1 VGAST
6 DVVIVGSGPYGLSIA
21 THLRAAG
28 VDYRICGKP
37 MHSWL
42 EHMPRGMLLKSEGFA
57 SNLYNPDQS
66 FTLRQFCESQ
76 SILYADIG
84 FPVPLETFAAYGLEF
99 QKRFVPEL
107 ERRSLTGLSRSPSG
121 FVLEFDNGDSF
132 AARRVVLALGL
143 TFFRHVPTE
152 LADLPASLLSH
163 SGDHSDL
170 SVFKGRDV
178 TVIGGGAS
186 AIDLTALLHEAG
198 ADVRLVARRRTL
210 VLVPK
215 IPLPRSVWQRMRR
228 PMSEMGVGWRTFLYS
243 EEPLLFRLLPERIR
257 LLAVSRELGPAGG
270 WQMRDRLLGR
280 IPVLLDHHLQRAWS
294 SNGRAYLQFSAPGNA
309 EYELTTEHVIAA
321 TGYRTDLRRLSF
333 LSDDIQLK
341 LKSVQKTPILSSH
354 FESSVPGLYFV
365 GPTAANSFGPLMRFA
380 AGAKFAARRISAHL
394 AK

>member
-1 VGAST
+1 MGLST
-6 DVVIVGSGPYGLSIA
+6 DVVIVGAGPYGLSIA
-21 THLRAAG
+21 THLRTAG
-28 VDYRICGKP
+28 VDYRIFGNP

-42 EHMPRGMLLKSEGFA
+42 AHMPRGMLLKSEGFA
-57 SNLYNPDQS
+57 SNLYNANQS
-66 FTLRQFCESQ
+66 FTLRQFCESR
-76 SILYADIG
+76 SIRYADIG

-152 LADLPASLLSH
+152 LANLPASLLSH

-170 SVFKGRDV
+170 GGFKGRDV

-186 AIDLTALLHEAG
+186 AVDLAALLHEAG
-198 ADVRLVARRRTL
+198 ADVRLVTRRRTL
-210 VLVPK
+210 VLLPK
-215 IPLPRSVWQRMRR
+215 IALPRTAWQRVRW
-228 PMSEMGVGWRTFLYS
+228 PTSQMGVGWRTLFYS
-243 EEPLLFRLLPERIR
+243 EMPLLFRMFPERMR
-257 LLAVSRELGPAGG
+257 LLAVKRELGPAGG
-270 WQMRDRLLGR
+270 WPMRDRLLGR
-280 IPVLLDHHLQRAWS
+280 IPILLDHHLQRARS
-294 SNGRAYLQFSAPGNA
+294 SNGRAHLQFSAPGNA
-309 EYELTTEHVIAA
+309 KYESATEHVIAA

-333 LSDDIQLK
+333 LSDEIQRQ
-341 LKSVQKTPILSSH
+341 LKSVQQTPILSSH

-380 AGAKFAARRISAHL
+380 AGAKFAASRISAQL
-394 AK
+394 AR